1 MNALRIGILAAAAVA
16 AVAVAFFVRQA
27 MTVEEPQV
35 AQIVQIEQRPA
46 PRILAARRDINVGE
60 RVSASDFYW
69 QSWPEEAVSAG
80 YIVENRGQ
88 DASDFAG
95 AVVRAAIRQGEPV
108 TGRRLVQQGDAGFM
122 SAVLAPGMRA
132 VAVPTSAVTGAGGF
146 ILPNDRVD
154 VIVSFQRQNEETSR
168 REYVARTIVENA
180 RVLAIDQTYADEEGE
195 GTVVGETAT
204 LELTAAQA
212 RAVSLAVAQGE
223 VTLVLRAL
231 EDTTT
236 GPSLVSVGDSLAA
249 APVSNDDDSVRRVTL
264 IRYGRAQTLALA
276 GDE

>member
-16 AVAVAFFVRQA
+16 AIAVAFFVRQA
-27 MTVEEPQV
+27 MSTEEPQV
-35 AQIVQIEQRPA
+35 AQVEQRPA
-46 PRILAARRDINVGE
+46 TRILAARRDINVGE
-60 RVSASDFYW
+60 RVSVSDFYW
-69 QSWPEEAVSAG
+69 QSWPEEAVSPG

-88 DASDFAG
+88 DASEFAG
-95 AVVRAAIRQGEPV
+95 AVVRSAIRQGEPV

-122 SAVLAPGMRA
+122 SAVLGPGMRA
-132 VAVPTSAVTGAGGF
+132 VAVPTSAETGAGGF

-154 VIVSFQRQNEETSR
+154 VIVSFQQENEETRR

-212 RAVSLAVAQGE
+212 REVSLAVAQGE
-223 VTLVLRAL
+223 VTLILRAL
-231 EDTTT
+231 EDTVT
-236 GPSLVSVGDSLAA
+236 GPSLVSGGDSLAA

>member
-16 AVAVAFFVRQA
+16 AIAVAFFVRQA
-27 MTVEEPQV
+27 MSTEEPQV
-35 AQIVQIEQRPA
+35 AQVEQRPA
-46 PRILAARRDINVGE
+46 TRILAARRDINVGE

-69 QSWPEEAVSAG
+69 QSWPEEAVSPG
-80 YIVENRGQ
+80 YIVENSGQ
-88 DASDFAG
+88 DASEFAG
-95 AVVRAAIRQGEPV
+95 AVVRSAIRQGEPV

-122 SAVLAPGMRA
+122 SAVLGPGMRA
-132 VAVPTSAVTGAGGF
+132 VAVPTSAETGAGGF

-154 VIVSFQRQNEETSR
+154 VIVSFQQENEETRR

-212 RAVSLAVAQGE
+212 REVSLAVAQGE
-223 VTLVLRAL
+223 VTLILRAL
-231 EDTTT
+231 EDTVT
-236 GPSLVSVGDSLAA
+236 GPSLVSGGDSLAA

>member
-16 AVAVAFFVRQA
+16 AIAVAFFVRQA

-35 AQIVQIEQRPA
+35 AQVEQRPA
-46 PRILAARRDINVGE
+46 TRILAARRDINVGE

-69 QSWPEEAVSAG
+69 QSWPEEAVSPG

-88 DASDFAG
+88 DASEFAG
-95 AVVRAAIRQGEPV
+95 AVVRSAIRQGEPV

-132 VAVPTSAVTGAGGF
+132 VAVPTSAETGAGGF

-154 VIVSFQRQNEETSR
+154 VIVSYQQENEETRR
-168 REYVARTIVENA
+168 REFVAQTVVENA

-204 LELTAAQA
+204 LELTSAQA

-223 VTLVLRAL
+223 VTLILRAL
-231 EDTTT
+231 EDSTT
-236 GPSLVSVGDSLAA
+236 GPSLVSGGDTVAA
-249 APVSNDDDSVRRVTL
+249 SDGNSDDESRRVTL

-276 GDE
+276 GGE